1 MLSPDF
7 LFYFVSVSLLGS
19 GYLFDCLKLPWL
31 FPPVPHYLIYI
42 YGLWFSLSC
51 SNLLSPLFEWL
62 DLYCM
67 PCSICLIFV
76 FNLIFCT
83 VFLSESRFFFSLLF
97 WYFWFGNLLIW
108 TLCSCDICCMAKSFD
123 QRHTPKSFSSI
134 CQCPIITTWQ
144 AAAVVYMLAGS
155 LISKQW
161 RPLVN

>member
-83 VFLSESRFFFSLLF
+83 VFLSESRFFFFL
-97 WYFWFGNLLIW
+97 YFFLILLIRELADLNFVQLW
-108 TLCSCDICCMAKSFD
+108 HLLHGKKLW
-123 QRHTPKSFSSI
+123 PKTYPQIFLVHLSVSYNY
-134 CQCPIITTWQ
+134 
-144 AAAVVYMLAGS
+144 YMAGS
-155 LISKQW
+155 SCCLHARWEPNK
-161 RPLVN
+161 